1 MISPSGSPH
10 REVLPGGA
18 VSGDGTRLRTWTNG
32 VNGVPLVIS
41 NGLGAPPSAWPRLA
55 EADCGFTALSWWHRG
70 LGGSQRPDDPTRIR
84 VEDHAADLEAVMDAA
99 GLERA
104 LLLGWSVG
112 VNVAFEFARAH
123 PERVAGI
130 LGVGGVPGGSFQVVG
145 PPGVPTQ
152 LREGVGRAAA
162 WLLRLVGPPAAAL
175 SVPAVDSARALGAES
190 VPAVPDLAASADMAW
205 QFAAH
210 PWTWYSELL
219 LAARHHHPMDTTF
232 VSFPVTLVGGT
243 FDVAAAAED
252 IGAVTATIPQAHFVP
267 LLGTHFLPLE
277 QPDRIHHELVGLAER
292 AGTAP
297 DAAPALAAPAGH

>member
-1 MISPSGSPH
+1 M
-10 REVLPGGA
+10 
-18 VSGDGTRLRTWTNG
+18 
-32 VNGVPLVIS
+32 IS

-55 EADCGFTALSWWHRG
+55 EADCGFMAVSWWHRG
-70 LGGSQRPDDPTRIR
+70 LGGSERPDDPTRIR

-99 GLERA
+99 GLARA
-104 LLLGWSVG
+104 VLLGWSVG
-112 VNVAFEFARAH
+112 VNVAFQFAHAH

-130 LGVGGVPGGSFQVVG
+130 LGVGGVPGGSFQMVG
-145 PPGVPTQ
+145 PPVMPTP

-175 SVPAVDSARALGAES
+175 AVPTVDTARALGAENM
-190 VPAVPDLAASADMAW
+190 PAVPDLAASADAAR

-210 PWTWYSELL
+210 AWTWYSELL
-219 LAARHHHPMDTTF
+219 LAAGEHRPMDTTF

-243 FDVAAAAED
+243 LDVAAAPAD
-252 IGAVTATIPQAHFVP
+252 IATVTTGIPQAQFVP

-292 AGTAP
+292 AGTAR
-297 DAAPALAAPAGH
+297 DAAQPLPLAAPAEH

>member
-1 MISPSGSPH
+1 LIPPSRSARGSSSTD
-10 REVLPGGA
+10 VTSA
-18 VSGDGTRLRTWTNG
+18 DGTGLRTWTNG
-32 VNGVPLVIS
+32 AEGVPLVIS

-55 EADCGFTALSWWHRG
+55 EADCGFTAVSWWHRG

-130 LGVGGVPGGSFQVVG
+130 LGVGGVPGGSFRVCG
-145 PPGVPTQ
+145 PTGIPTD
-152 LREGVGRAAA
+152 LRGGVGRAAA

-175 SVPAVDSARALGAES
+175 AVPGVDTARALGAENM
-190 VPAVPDLAASADMAW
+190 PAVPDLATSADVAR

-219 LAARHHHPMDTTF
+219 LAAGEHRPMDTAF

-243 FDVAAAAED
+243 LDVAAAAGD
-252 IGAVTATIPQAHFVP
+252 IAAVTAGMPRAQFVP

-277 QPDRIHHELVGLAER
+277 QPDRLHHELVELAER
-292 AGTAP
+292 AGGCAS
-297 DAAPALAAPAGH
+297 